1 MEIIPLSCESLG
13 TRSFA
18 HFVKTNDCN
27 ILIDPSVSL
36 APRRYGLLPHPL
48 ELSAAW
54 RSRQLILES
63 AKIADVIVQTHYHA
77 DHYTMGI
84 ERKYEFTDQETF
96 NQIYTPKKKILAK
109 DIKKNI
115 NYRQRRRGYWLWK
128 RKELDISVAD
138 SESFTFGETRILFS
152 PPVPHGND
160 IKRGYVIEV
169 LVDDGNKR
177 YIFTSDV
184 SGPTTEEALNFIIAN
199 EPDIVFLDG
208 PAYYHPHVSK
218 EEVQLAYGNIKKIL
232 ELTKELYIDHHFLR
246 EKDWK
251 EQLKVNIGEILPAV
265 SEILKLT
272 PILLE
277 SKRKELH
284 ETDPPEEKFYEEFF
298 NSSVGSQT
306 FCEILRQYK
315 INKYWNEI
323 ERQLQKLKR
332 NKC

>member
-1 MEIIPLSCESLG
+1 
-13 TRSFA
+13 
-18 HFVKTNDCN
+18 
-27 ILIDPSVSL
+27 
-36 APRRYGLLPHPL
+36 
-48 ELSAAW
+48 
-54 RSRQLILES
+54 
-63 AKIADVIVQTHYHA
+63 
-77 DHYTMGI
+77 
-84 ERKYEFTDQETF
+84 
-96 NQIYTPKKKILAK
+96 
-109 DIKKNI
+109 
-115 NYRQRRRGYWLWK
+115 
-128 RKELDISVAD
+128 
-138 SESFTFGETRILFS
+138 
-152 PPVPHGND
+152 
-160 IKRGYVIEV
+160 
-169 LVDDGNKR
+169 
-177 YIFTSDV
+177 
-184 SGPTTEEALNFIIAN
+184 
-199 EPDIVFLDG
+199 VFLDG